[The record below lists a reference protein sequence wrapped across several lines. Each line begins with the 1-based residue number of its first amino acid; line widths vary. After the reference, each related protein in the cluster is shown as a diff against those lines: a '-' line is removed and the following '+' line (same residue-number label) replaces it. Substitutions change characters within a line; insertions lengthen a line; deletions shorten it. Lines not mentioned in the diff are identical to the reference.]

1 MRIVREIVPNNWGSH
16 VKMPSLSP
24 TQVSNLT
31 SHSADLPQSNLSPFQ
46 FQSLSIPPTIKDT
59 SLNLISNEAEQ
70 DQVALE
76 FTHSSFA
83 TSPSCLLP
91 PQSTP
96 LSSTSTTPCKTTS
109 TNLHKQSHTL
119 HFQSKV
125 HAEIVRVDLDD
136 IQNTEFMHLNFT
148 KVGRHLFTRHI
159 SASHPV

>member
-1 MRIVREIVPNNWGSH
+1 
-16 VKMPSLSP
+16 MPSLSP

-46 FQSLSIPPTIKDT
+46 FLSFSIHPMIKDT

-76 FTHSSFA
+76 FTYSSFA
-83 TSPSCLLP
+83 SSPSWLLP

-96 LSSTSTTPCKTTS
+96 SLSSTSTTPNKTTS
-109 TNLHKQSHTL
+109 TNLHHQSHTL

-136 IQNTEFMHLNFT
+136 IQNTEFMHLNFIN
-148 KVGRHLFTRHI
+148 VGRHLSTRHNL
-159 SASHPV
+159 ASHPV